1 MELIY
6 SGANNKLFSDIA
18 LKYNFKLG
26 ARLPTTVYYDD
37 LYFADQN
44 WHQPNKFKYIK
55 SIKKHNPYKATVKDI
70 ETKNDLCTALD
81 WSRAIAKYVHEI
93 IIIPKVTGIIKH
105 LPRQINNT
113 QVILGY
119 SIPSSYGSTNVPIWE
134 FKGWDIHLLGGGPGK
149 QIELFMYL
157 DNIGNVIS
165 LDINSISK
173 AAMFGSWWD
182 NGWHNNNT
190 DKDKDFI
197 YRLFEK
203 SCIGIMKA
211 WENIL

>member
-6 SGANNKLFSDIA
+6 SDATNKRFSDIA
-18 LKYNFKLG
+18 LKHNFKLG
-26 ARLPTTVYYDD
+26 ARLPATVYYDD
-37 LYFADQN
+37 LYFADQD
-44 WHQPNKFKYIK
+44 WHKPNKSKYIE
-55 SIKKHNPYKATVKDI
+55 SVKKYRPHKATVKDL
-70 ETKNDLCTALD
+70 EQWRDLCVTLD

-105 LPRQINNT
+105 LPRKIDNT
-113 QVILGY
+113 QVTLGY
-119 SIPSSYGSTNVPIWE
+119 SVPSAYGATNVPIWE
-134 FKGWDIHLLGGGPGK
+134 FRGWDIHLLGGGPGK

-157 DNIGNVIS
+157 DNIGNVVS
-165 LDINSISK
+165 LDTNSINK

-182 NGWHNNNT
+182 NGWHDDKM

-197 YRLFEK
+197 YRRFEK

-211 WENIL
+211 WENFL